1 MANLIRYYGKY
12 KEGIQNL
19 INEQIDSI
27 GFMLIFEYIHQKKLK
42 EKNNNSDGFRYCINN
57 NIDFLILKNYQFY
70 KNLDDEIPI
79 KSFEIENRTLIYQ
92 VEEKNIKIFLYI
104 MKIYIYILLE

>member
-1 MANLIRYYGKY
+1 M
-12 KEGIQNL
+12 
-19 INEQIDSI
+19 
-27 GFMLIFEYIHQKKLK
+27 K

-92 VEEKNIKIFLYI
+92 VEEKNITIIELNLLLNLNKIVF
-104 MKIYIYILLE
+104 